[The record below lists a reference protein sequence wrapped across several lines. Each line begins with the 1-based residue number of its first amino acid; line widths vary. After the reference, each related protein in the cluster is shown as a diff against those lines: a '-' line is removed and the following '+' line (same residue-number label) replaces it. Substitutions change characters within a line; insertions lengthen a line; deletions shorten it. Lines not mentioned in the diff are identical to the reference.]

1 MQSNCLLYKPQKA
14 VVITKY
20 HNLDITYERLYTEAV
35 KCTAI
40 AELCNGNISPFV
52 AEVCFNVDPIF
63 GKILWYQIN
72 ISDNFCAGLS
82 SWLFHHWRRIEKCR
96 GERTTMQNLS
106 YVPFKIII
114 FSTVLASTAR
124 FLFSKFGF
132 DCSCQ
137 ILAFMVRF

>member
-1 MQSNCLLYKPQKA
+1 MQNNSLLYKPQKA

-20 HNLDITYERLYTEAV
+20 HNLDITYERFFTEAV
-35 KCTAI
+35 KCATI
-40 AELCNGNISPFV
+40 VELCGGNITPFV

-63 GKILWYQIN
+63 GKLLWCQIN

-106 YVPFKIII
+106 YVPFKII
-114 FSTVLASTAR
+114 FSTPLVLPK
-124 FLFSKFGF
+124 FLFSKCGF

-137 ILAFMVRF
+137 ILAFIVRF